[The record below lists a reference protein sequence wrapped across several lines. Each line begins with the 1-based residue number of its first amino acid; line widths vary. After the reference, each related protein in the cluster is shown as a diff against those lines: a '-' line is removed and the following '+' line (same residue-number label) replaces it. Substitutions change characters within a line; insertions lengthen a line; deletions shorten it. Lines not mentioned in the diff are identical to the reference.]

1 MENSVP
7 TKCEHCVETE
17 NRFKLLRDRI
27 QQLQLS
33 FSSAVTENMAL
44 RFEVQTLKDKLANS
58 VPVVVE
64 GKE

>member
-1 MENSVP
+1 MCENCIEFEK
-7 TKCEHCVETE
+7 T
-17 NRFKLLRDRI
+17 FQLLRDRI

-64 GKE
+64 GK

>member
-1 MENSVP
+1 MCENCIEFEK
-7 TKCEHCVETE
+7 T
-17 NRFKLLRDRI
+17 FQLLRDRI

-58 VPVVVE
+58 VPVGVE

>member
-1 MENSVP
+1 MCENCIELEK
-7 TKCEHCVETE
+7 T
-17 NRFKLLRDRI
+17 FKLLRDRI
-27 QQLQLS
+27 QQLQSS
-33 FSSAVTENMAL
+33 FSEVVAENMAL

>member
-1 MENSVP
+1 MCENCIELEK
-7 TKCEHCVETE
+7 T
-17 NRFKLLRDRI
+17 FKLLRDRI

-33 FSSAVTENMAL
+33 FSSAVTDNMAL

>member
-1 MENSVP
+1 MCENCIEFEK
-7 TKCEHCVETE
+7 T
-17 NRFKLLRDRI
+17 FQLLRDRI

>member
-1 MENSVP
+1 MCENCIEFEK
-7 TKCEHCVETE
+7 T
-17 NRFKLLRDRI
+17 FQLLRDRI

-64 GKE
+64 RKE